1 MSGTLVLGSRQGVL
15 RVDLRLL
22 RQIVK
27 AVLGELLEE
36 ERFDLGIYLVGMP
49 EIVRLNET
57 FLRHRG
63 VTDVINFDY
72 SERVGRGSRSFG
84 PLGTA
89 RPTSRMVER
98 AVPSAPPI
106 RDACPALLHGEIFIC
121 AEEAVRQA
129 RRFGTT
135 WQNELVRYVIHGLLH
150 LRGFDDSGVR
160 ERRKMKKEED
170 RLLRALTGRFELR
183 KLALRKAPRAPRM
196 AA

>member
-1 MSGTLVLGSRQGVL
+1 VLGNRQRVL

-22 RQIVK
+22 KRIVK

-49 EIVRLNET
+49 EIIRLNET
-57 FLRHRG
+57 FLGHRG
-63 VTDVINFDY
+63 VTDVISFDY
-72 SERVGRGSRSFG
+72 SERGGRGSRSFG
-84 PLGTA
+84 ALGTA
-89 RPTSRMVER
+89 RPTSRVVGR

-106 RDACPALLHGEIFIC
+106 RDDGPALLHGEIFIC
-121 AEEAVRQA
+121 VEEAVRQA

-135 WQNELVRYVIHGLLH
+135 WQSELVRYLVHGLLH
-150 LRGFDDSGVR
+150 LRGFDDSRVR
-160 ERRKMKKEED
+160 ERRRMKKEED